1 MEKTMLPKIDKPI
14 FELKIPSMDKSVNF
28 RPFTVKEEKILLT
41 AQQSGEDKDVILA
54 IKQVINNCCQEP
66 NFEVNDLATFDL
78 EFVFLK
84 LRAKSVNNIIEVSY
98 RDNEDDELYSF
109 SINLDDVEMINLDT
123 DSSKLISVTETVGLK
138 MKYPS
143 VTIIDNIPEYEDAT
157 DVIDYLVKSCIDC
170 IYDEESVYSTK
181 DISEEEL
188 NDWIDSLDID
198 TFTKIR
204 EFFDKLPQM
213 YYKLTY
219 TNSKGTERVIEL
231 NSLNDFFM
239 LG

>member
-1 MEKTMLPKIDKPI
+1 MLPKIDKPLFDLKVPSTGKI
-14 FELKIPSMDKSVNF
+14 FKF

-41 AQQSGEDKDVILA
+41 GQQSGDDKEIILA
-54 IKQVINNCCQEP
+54 IKQVINNCCQDP
-66 NFEVNDLATFDL
+66 MFDVDDLATFDL
-78 EFVFLK
+78 EYMFLK

-98 RDNEDDELYSF
+98 RDSEDDQVYDF
-109 SINLDDVEMINLDT
+109 TINLDEVEMINLDS
-123 DSSKLISVTETVGLK
+123 DNSKLIMINDKIGLK

-143 VTIIDNIPEYEDAT
+143 ITIIDNIPEYKDPG
-157 DVIDYLVKSCIDC
+157 DIIDYLVKNCIDC
-170 IYDEESVYSTK
+170 IYDEESVYSAK
-181 DISEEEL
+181 DIDSDEL
-188 NDWIDSLDID
+188 NDWLDNLDID
-198 TFTKIR
+198 TFGKIR

-219 TNSKGTERVIEL
+219 TNSNGTERVIEL

>member
-1 MEKTMLPKIDKPI
+1 MLPKIDKPI
-14 FELKIPSMDKSVNF
+14 FELNAPSMNKMFKF

-41 AQQSGEDKDVILA
+41 GQQSGDDKDIILA
-54 IKQVINNCCQEP
+54 IKQVINNCAQDP
-66 NFEVNDLATFDL
+66 SFDVDDLATFDL
-78 EFVFLK
+78 EYLFLK

-98 RDNEDDELYSF
+98 RDNEDDEVYPF
-109 SINLDDVEMINLDT
+109 SINLDDVQMINMNSE
-123 DSSKLISVTETVGLK
+123 SSKIISVNDSIGLK

-143 VTIIDNIPEYEDAT
+143 VTIIDSIPEYKDPA

-170 IYDEESVYSTK
+170 IYDENSVYPAK
-181 DISEEEL
+181 DISSEEL
-188 NDWIDSLDID
+188 DAWLDNLDID

-213 YYKLTY
+213 YYKIEY

-231 NSLNDFFM
+231 NTLNDFFM

>member
-1 MEKTMLPKIDKPI
+1 MLPKIDKPL
-14 FELKIPSMDKSVNF
+14 FDLTVPSTNKVFKF

-41 AQQSGEDKDVILA
+41 AQQSGEDKDIILA

-66 NFEVNDLATFDL
+66 TFNIDDLATFDL
-78 EFVFLK
+78 EFMFLK
-84 LRAKSVNNIIEVSY
+84 LRSKSVNNIIDVSY
-98 RDNEDDELYSF
+98 RDNEDDQVYDF
-109 SINLDDVEMINLDT
+109 KIDLDEVKMINLDS
-123 DSSKLISVTETVGLK
+123 DSSKVITVTDTVGLK

-143 VTIIDNIPEYEDAT
+143 VTIIDNIPEYKEPADI
-157 DVIDYLVKSCIDC
+157 IDYLVKSCIDC
-170 IYDEESVYSTK
+170 IYDEDSVYSST
-181 DISEEEL
+181 DISPEEL
-188 NDWIDSLDID
+188 NDWLDNLDID

-219 TNSKGTERVIEL
+219 TNSMGTERVIEL

>member
-1 MEKTMLPKIDKPI
+1 MLPKIDKPL
-14 FELKIPSMDKSVNF
+14 FDLNVPSMNKAFKF
-28 RPFTVKEEKILLT
+28 RPFTVKEEKILLM
-41 AQQSGEDKDVILA
+41 AQQSGDDKDIILA
-54 IKQVINNCCQEP
+54 IKQVINNCCQDP
-66 NFEVNDLATFDL
+66 IFDVDDLATFDL
-78 EFVFLK
+78 EYMFLK

-98 RDNEDDELYSF
+98 RDNEDDELYDF
-109 SINLDDVEMINLDT
+109 RIDLDEVEMINLDS
-123 DSSKLISVTETVGLK
+123 DSSKIIPVNDTIGLK

-143 VTIIDNIPEYEDAT
+143 VTIIDNVPEYKDPAEI
-157 DVIDYLVKSCIDC
+157 IDYLVKNCIDC
-170 IYDEESVYSTK
+170 IYDEDNVYNTK
-181 DISEEEL
+181 DISPEEL
-188 NDWIDSLDID
+188 DDWLDSLDLE

-213 YYKLTY
+213 YHKLTY